1 MHGYPDYRGFNVQ
14 VVIIDGD
21 RQLAEFVRREV
32 NRYFPRDVVL
42 VDRMRARLSPDTTI
56 LAAQRGC
63 LRIVVAD
70 HEPMEAY
77 EKLLDAI
84 DDLTDARCLR
94 RVDCLN

>member
-1 MHGYPDYRGFNVQ
+1 MPMHGYPDYRGFNVQ

-32 NRYFPRDVVL
+32 NRYFPRDVV
-42 VDRMRARLSPDTTI
+42 
-56 LAAQRGC
+56 
-63 LRIVVAD
+63 AD